1 MVAEELTASGSR
13 FEIDSRKVKARGM
26 ESY

>member
-26 ESY
+26 ES